1 MKKLLAGGTL
11 AVLALGGM
19 VATAAP
25 ASAHTPNVSADCGVV
40 NVDLQA
46 YRGADVTVVIDG
58 ETTEHTSFRSDFVKQ
73 YELSLDA
80 PHEWSVNVEALDN
93 GRYDYE
99 QSGSL
104 EACEVPSVEVAYPA
118 TPETVAG
125 CAASL
130 DDVILPPSTEAVTYT
145 KTEAGIVAALTSDD
159 YVFPEDLGNYVPQED
174 GSALLPTE
182 YVVIE
187 EECADSTPE
196 PTTPVTEPE
205 AGPSTAPSEAGAA
218 DPVAEPTASPS
229 PSAEAPPV
237 LAATGA
243 TVGGAIAFAALLA
256 AGGVVLVW
264 ARKRMQKA

>member
-25 ASAHTPNVSADCGVV
+25 ASAHTWGVESSCGSLSV
-40 NVDLQA
+40 NLTQFS
-46 YRGADVTVVIDG
+46 GADVTVVIDAI
-58 ETTEHTSFRSDFVKQ
+58 TVDQQQFDRKFTQT
-73 YELSLDA
+73 YELSRDRA
-80 PHEWSVNVEALDN
+80 HSWSVIVDAHDSDQFD
-93 GRYDYE
+93 GQKSDT
-99 QSGSL
+99 QK
-104 EACEVPSVEVAYPA
+104 ACEPPA
-118 TPETVAG
+118 QPTEAVLTPPAPVTE
-125 CAASL
+125 CAATL
-130 DDVILPPSTEAVTYT
+130 DDVALPPNTEAISYR
-145 KTEAGIVAALTSDD
+145 KSDAGIVAALTSDD

-187 EECADSTPE
+187 EKCADSTPE
-196 PTTPVTEPE
+196 PTTS
-205 AGPSTAPSEAGAA
+205 AGGSDDTSDDEDGSASAA
-218 DPVAEPTASPS
+218 TPTPSPS